1 MASCVSG
8 LGGGEEGLAGAWVG
22 FTVSLMPQIKKAE
35 MDRKTLAW
43 EAGLL
48 GSPRG
53 VLLLLPDLLVNLGR
67 TAQIAPGPQFPHL

>member
-1 MASCVSG
+1 MLSNLPKVTQ
-8 LGGGEEGLAGAWVG
+8 L
-22 FTVSLMPQIKKAE
+22 
-35 MDRKTLAW
+35 RKTLAW